1 MTKTDLG
8 NAHELSTRRLIS
20 PIQTIMLQPAIPG
33 EYVEECPDSTPS
45 VNQLR
50 TDIPAFVGITE
61 PIPESGTDCPVR
73 ILH

>member
-1 MTKTDLG
+1 
-8 NAHELSTRRLIS
+8 
-20 PIQTIMLQPAIPG
+20 MLQPTTPG
-33 EYVEECPDSTPS
+33 VYVEERPDSTPS
-45 VNQLR
+45 DNQLR